1 MSLRVR
7 SSPGGEPQLIGG
19 VANLRCSR
27 TWPYARLNC
36 ANPKT
41 APTVPYSRAEYP
53 FASSMEGGAGAHTMW
68 VPRKDN
74 DQQGEKMSA
83 FYRNN
88 QIQSG
93 DNYVVEVIP

>member
-1 MSLRVR
+1 
-7 SSPGGEPQLIGG
+7 
-19 VANLRCSR
+19 
-27 TWPYARLNC
+27 
-36 ANPKT
+36 
-41 APTVPYSRAEYP
+41 
-53 FASSMEGGAGAHTMW
+53 MEGGAGAHTMW